1 MGMIDYSEKAR
12 QEFTISKQEE
22 FEERAAIIQY
32 DGQQTQQEAEKMA
45 FMSILMG

>member
-1 MGMIDYSEKAR
+1 MIDYSEKAR
-12 QEFTISKQEE
+12 QEFTESQQDE

-32 DGQQTQQEAEKMA
+32 DGQQTKQEAEKTA